1 LSNSILPQPCSL
13 LPNCFDVL
21 NYRFETLQRTTAIH
35 QQPLIIPLNLEV
47 SASEELIIIE
57 NVNTF
62 ESNGFRLKIDENAAC
77 GRRIQLLS
85 VPFSKHIQFGVE
97 DVRELASLIG
107 DSQGGDGGSYISKL
121 MLKNDRIDFKQATES
136 ADTYRVAIGEKE
148 GTQGTNVTGTVQG
161 PDSNSILS
169 GSHSVP
175 QDHLQGESKRSR
187 VGERAPEDTESST
200 SQNLLRIPKLVSMFA
215 SRACRSS
222 IMIGTAMQ
230 ESEMKTVVG
239 RLEKIDQP
247 WNCPHGRPT
256 MRHLVDLVQ
265 VRKKRKVN
273 PICDLSRFVTY
284 ISDMADG

>member
-1 LSNSILPQPCSL
+1 M
-13 LPNCFDVL
+13 

-35 QQPLIIPLNLEV
+35 QQPLIIPLFLEV

-57 NVNTF
+57 NVATF
-62 ESNGFRLKIDENAAC
+62 ESNGFRLKINENAAC

-85 VPFSKHIQFGVE
+85 VPFSKHIQFGQE
-97 DVRELASLIG
+97 DVHELASLIG

-121 MLKNDRIDFKQATES
+121 MLKNDRIDFRPAAEG
-136 ADTYRVAIGEKE
+136 ADADRAAQNENQSEEEE
-148 GTQGTNVTGTVQG
+148 GLQRGGILDTALV
-161 PDSNSILS
+161 PDSDSNSNS
-169 GSHSVP
+169 SSSQSAVQGYSKGSSKRIRGSEGASP
-175 QDHLQGESKRSR
+175 QDNEG
-187 VGERAPEDTESST
+187 ST
-200 SQNLLRIPKLVSMFA
+200 SQNHLRIPKLVSMFA
-215 SRACRSS
+215 SRACRSA

-230 ESEMKTVVG
+230 ESEMKTVVS

-273 PICDLSRFVTY
+273 PISDLSRFVTY
-284 ISDMADG
+284 IAEMADG